1 MKKTIGYGIVVL
13 FFLVVSSAGAG
24 VFNVIDVPE
33 FQNALTVAQSND
45 EDDTINLAAGL
56 YRVSGRLEYLPDEF
70 ENFSL
75 TIQGAGAWATI
86 LDGGNGSPILRI
98 DQSAL
103 AEEAGGNASVTI
115 RGVTFQNGSEN
126 SESEGGGALYIG
138 NYYAQTIIEDSV
150 FENNTAVF
158 GGGGLYV
165 SGWGAQITG
174 NTFRGNSSS
183 ELSSLGGGVYG
194 VFSGG
199 TLSFEG
205 NAFRD
210 NFSVGSGA
218 GIFVANSGPIVLTG
232 NEFSGNVA
240 GGDGGGA
247 YVSAE
252 FGGSLT
258 LSGNTFSGNSGSSAG
273 GALVSSMG
281 GSAAISGNIFRDNV
295 AMVSSGS
302 DGGGVTVFSQGPL
315 TMVNNLIVDNTASQ
329 RGAGAIISL
338 SSYQSQ
344 ITNNTFVGNSSTGT
358 YNLAGSLGGGM
369 YVIADRNN
377 AVLNIYNNIFWANT
391 AAAPSDSGADAYIND
406 DGGNTGGGCSI
417 NLNNNSFTGITTTL
431 EIVRGDHLVQS
442 GNIEGNP
449 GLDLEYRPTS
459 TSGCINT
466 GNSSAPGLPGTDLGG
481 DPRVQGNVDMGAY
494 EWKLSGS
501 LTVTIEPEG
510 ARDAGAQWR
519 VDGGVWHV
527 SGETQT
533 NLSVEGQHTLEFRDI
548 AGWTKPV
555 DEAVTVSEGQTTD
568 SSGTYTGPVGTLT
581 VTISPQGAIDAGA
594 RWRADGGAW
603 RGSGETQTVSVGS
616 HTVSF
621 SEVAGWTKPGN
632 RTVTISE
639 GNTTNSSGTYTE
651 QPTGSIRV
659 TLEPQEAIDGGAQW
673 RVDGGVWHGSGET
686 QTVSVGQHTVEFSD
700 VAGWA
705 KPGNRVVTVNSG
717 QTASIT
723 GTYTT
728 QIGTLQV
735 TISPQGA
742 IDAGAQW
749 RVDGGVWHGSGETQ
763 TGLSAGQ
770 HLVEFSD
777 VVGWTKPGNQ
787 AVTISNGQTTAI
799 VGTYTGTTAPFL
811 FFDDFSTD
819 KGWSGFEMGGWE
831 RKPAYAGS
839 SEVGNPD
846 PAVDRTPTEDNYIL
860 GYAIGGDYTNGLSG
874 EREIIS
880 PAINCTGQE
889 RVFLK
894 FWRYLNIEGND
905 RAEIYVSNDRTNW
918 LLVWENPES
927 GVIDSQWIPV
937 VYDISGVAAGEGSV
951 YIKFTMGPT
960 DPAGCYSGWN
970 IDDLEVNSNP
980 VHPAEG
986 TMGTEF
992 SIAGSDFGSNKGK
1005 VLIGNTPVT
1014 VLSWSNGL
1022 IRCRLTKGLGPGT
1035 YDVTIVPSLPKG
1047 AASIVYNE
1055 AVFLAKP
1062 PEIRSLDQGEG
1073 TAWDQI
1079 TVQGR
1084 FFGTK
1089 KGKVYLE
1096 YEEDG
1101 NPVRKNCKVL
1111 RWAMDPASGEG
1122 EIVFVVPS
1130 MMPEVCDVV
1139 VDPSGV
1145 LPETE
1150 EQDGFTVMAP
1160 EIVSVDPNV
1169 GTVGNEI
1176 TIHGYFFGTKKPK
1189 VYLGYDMNGKPK
1201 KKSCP
1206 VVRWTVLDPATGEG
1220 NIVCQVPKGL
1230 SGGIYDVIVANSVGS
1245 DTEPDIFTM
1254 HAIH

>member
-1 MKKTIGYGIVVL
+1 
-13 FFLVVSSAGAG
+13 A
-24 VFNVIDVPE
+24 
-33 FQNALTVAQSND
+33 
-45 EDDTINLAAGL
+45 
-56 YRVSGRLEYLPDEF
+56 
-70 ENFSL
+70 
-75 TIQGAGAWATI
+75 
-86 LDGGNGSPILRI
+86 
-98 DQSAL
+98 
-103 AEEAGGNASVTI
+103 VTI
-115 RGVTFQNGSEN
+115 STG
-126 SESEGGGALYIG
+126 
-138 NYYAQTIIEDSV
+138 QTT
-150 FENNTAVF
+150 TA
-158 GGGGLYV
+158 
-165 SGWGAQITG
+165 
-174 NTFRGNSSS
+174 
-183 ELSSLGGGVYG
+183 
-194 VFSGG
+194 
-199 TLSFEG
+199 
-205 NAFRD
+205 
-210 NFSVGSGA
+210 
-218 GIFVANSGPIVLTG
+218 
-232 NEFSGNVA
+232 
-240 GGDGGGA
+240 
-247 YVSAE
+247 
-252 FGGSLT
+252 
-258 LSGNTFSGNSGSSAG
+258 
-273 GALVSSMG
+273 
-281 GSAAISGNIFRDNV
+281 
-295 AMVSSGS
+295 
-302 DGGGVTVFSQGPL
+302 
-315 TMVNNLIVDNTASQ
+315 
-329 RGAGAIISL
+329 
-338 SSYQSQ
+338 
-344 ITNNTFVGNSSTGT
+344 TGT
-358 YNLAGSLGGGM
+358 YALALQTGSL
-369 YVIADRNN
+369 
-377 AVLNIYNNIFWANT
+377 
-391 AAAPSDSGADAYIND
+391 
-406 DGGNTGGGCSI
+406 
-417 NLNNNSFTGITTTL
+417 
-431 EIVRGDHLVQS
+431 Q
-442 GNIEGNP
+442 
-449 GLDLEYRPTS
+449 
-459 TSGCINT
+459 
-466 GNSSAPGLPGTDLGG
+466 
-481 DPRVQGNVDMGAY
+481 
-494 EWKLSGS
+494 
-501 LTVTIEPEG
+501 
-510 ARDAGAQWR
+510 
-519 VDGGVWHV
+519 
-527 SGETQT
+527 
-533 NLSVEGQHTLEFRDI
+533 
-548 AGWTKPV
+548 
-555 DEAVTVSEGQTTD
+555 
-568 SSGTYTGPVGTLT
+568 

-594 RWRADGGAW
+594 RWRREGTSTWLNSGAAE
-603 RGSGETQTVSVGS
+603 S
-616 HTVSF
+616 
-621 SEVAGWTKPGN
+621 
-632 RTVTISE
+632 
-639 GNTTNSSGTYTE
+639 
-651 QPTGSIRV
+651 
-659 TLEPQEAIDGGAQW
+659 AIP
-673 RVDGGVWHGSGET
+673 
-686 QTVSVGQHTVEFSD
+686 VGQ
-700 VAGWA
+700 
-705 KPGNRVVTVNSG
+705 
-717 QTASIT
+717 
-723 GTYTT
+723 YT
-728 QIGTLQV
+728 
-735 TISPQGA
+735 
-742 IDAGAQW
+742 
-749 RVDGGVWHGSGETQ
+749 
-763 TGLSAGQ
+763 
-770 HLVEFSD
+770 VEFSD
-777 VVGWTKPGNQ
+777 VVGWTKQGNQ
-787 AVTISNGQTTAI
+787 TVTISSGQTTAI

-986 TMGTEF
+986 TIGTEF